1 MRETDLTQ
9 EEYSRY
15 ARHLVIPEIGLDGQR
30 KLKQSSVLI
39 VGMGGLGSSIAL
51 YLASAGVGHIGI
63 VDYDL
68 VEESNL
74 QRQIIHDSTRLGEKK
89 VDSARKRLLDL
100 NPLIEIDKFDTVF
113 TSDNAKQIA
122 LGYQILI
129 DGCDNLPTRYLMND
143 LAVLTKKPFVYGSV
157 FRFEGQTSVFDAQKG
172 PCYRCLFPMPP
183 APEMIPSCKSGGIL
197 GVLPGIIGTIQALQT
212 IKLITGIGESL
223 IGKMLILDGF
233 DLDFRMITISKSA
246 TCPVCGATPQI
257 TSLMDYERFC
267 GSNYAD
273 RTGYVD

>member
-1 MRETDLTQ
+1 MRDAQLTQ
-9 EEYSRY
+9 EENSRY
-15 ARHLVIPEIGLDGQR
+15 ARHLVIPEIGMDGQR

-39 VGMGGLGSSIAL
+39 VGMGGLGSPIAL

-89 VDSARKRLLDL
+89 VESARRRLLDL
-100 NPLIEIDKFDTVF
+100 NPLIEIDNFDTVF
-113 TSDNAKQIA
+113 TSDNAMQIA
-122 LGYQILI
+122 QGYQVLI
-129 DGCDNLPTRYLMND
+129 DGSDNLPTRYLLND

-183 APEMIPSCKSGGIL
+183 APEMIPSCKTGGIL

-212 IKLITGIGESL
+212 IKLITGIGELL
-223 IGKMLILDGF
+223 IGKLLVLDGL
-233 DLDFRMITISKSA
+233 DLDFRVITISKSA
-246 TCPVCGATPQI
+246 SCAACGATPQL

-267 GSNYAD
+267 GSQYAGG
-273 RTGYVD
+273 TGLVE